1 MHSLLKCLPTVPSG
15 SVTNLN
21 ARDILSTSV
30 ELSWGP
36 VNARDQ
42 NGVILSY
49 NIYYR
54 LQESNLYTR
63 QFGVTGRVS
72 DNSTYQTNS
81 ELEIRIRNW
90 SAIN

>member
-1 MHSLLKCLPTVPSG
+1 MHSLLVCLTVPSG

-36 VNARDQ
+36 VNPRDQ
-42 NGVILSY
+42 NGIILSY

-54 LQESNLYTR
+54 LYESNLYTR
-63 QFGVTGRVS
+63 QLGVTERVS
-72 DNSTYQTNS
+72 DNSVYTYVS
-81 ELEIRIRNW
+81 EN
-90 SAIN
+90 NF

>member
-1 MHSLLKCLPTVPSG
+1 MHSLLACLTVPNG

-42 NGVILSY
+42 NGIILSY

-54 LQESNLYTR
+54 LHENNLYTK
-63 QFGVTGRVS
+63 QLGVTERVS
-72 DNSTYQTNS
+72 DGSSTSMYLS
-81 ELEIRIRNW
+81 IRT
-90 SAIN
+90 

>member
-1 MHSLLKCLPTVPSG
+1 MHSLLNCLPTVPSG

-21 ARDILSTSV
+21 ARDVLSTSV

-54 LQESNLYTR
+54 LHESNLYTR
-63 QFGVTGRVS
+63 QLGVTRRVS
-72 DNSTYQTNS
+72 DSSMYQTN
-81 ELEIRIRNW
+81 
-90 SAIN
+90 

>member
-1 MHSLLKCLPTVPSG
+1 MYCLLVCLTVPSD

-21 ARDILSTSV
+21 ARDILPTSV

-42 NGVILSY
+42 NGIILSY

-54 LQESNLYTR
+54 LHESSNPYLMLL
-63 QFGVTGRVS
+63 GVTETVS
-72 DNSTYQTNS
+72 NSMYQAS
-81 ELEIRIRNW
+81 
-90 SAIN
+90 